1 MVSTLQFSQYFK
13 EKNVQI
19 GLLLYAIITPVVY
32 FTTFEFISG
41 YLLGADLQFFLGLLF
56 GVIYALRK
64 KTDDQT
70 YLKCGLIVGI
80 IGGVLS
86 AFIISLGFTLVFLW
100 IIIDF
105 FAFFG
110 YLLITA
116 IVIGLLIGGIISS
129 YFMYTELK
137 GDRDEGEDRIDD
149 DFYKDLIE
157 DNKK

>member
-1 MVSTLQFSQYFK
+1 MKITQYFK
-13 EKNVQI
+13 EKNVRI
-19 GLLLYAIITPVVY
+19 GLLLYAIITSVIY
-32 FTTFEFISG
+32 FATFQFYAG
-41 YLLGADLQFFLGLLF
+41 YIFGSDLQFLLGLLF

-64 KTDDQT
+64 KPDNQT

-86 AFIISLGFTLVFLW
+86 AFVISLGSTLVFLW
-100 IIIDF
+100 SIIDF
-105 FAFFG
+105 FIYFG

-116 IVIGLLIGGIISS
+116 VVIGLLIGGIIST

-137 GDRDEGEDRIDD
+137 EDRDDEEDQIDD

-157 DNKK
+157 DS